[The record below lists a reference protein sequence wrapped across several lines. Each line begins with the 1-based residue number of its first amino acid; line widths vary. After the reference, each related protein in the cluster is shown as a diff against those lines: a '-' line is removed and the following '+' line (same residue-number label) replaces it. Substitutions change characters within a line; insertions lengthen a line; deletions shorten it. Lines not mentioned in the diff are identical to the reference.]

1 MLIRD
6 SFAPVSTPVKVRRRA
21 GTNLVQE
28 ETRLSALS
36 QLKQCPI
43 GPQLSTLGRSL
54 SRQNRAL
61 GEGSAVSAAGGPTQ
75 TATAQIQAQMRQGLC
90 PYLSQATQNN
100 PGQDW
105 SALSLLRQGLEQGQT
120 DPVDF
125 LRGVHESYGASVKVG
140 DVLFESRPDV
150 VGQILV
156 NTQSPVEGRT
166 HFTKST
172 LQKASLG
179 QVYGD
184 HTIFLESGDEWK
196 AQRSS
201 LQPHFVGKA
210 VTSEANHQHL
220 QDITSKHLDALP
232 TDGTPVDLNLKLR
245 TLSLDV
251 AVSHMFGLNLER
263 GQLEDMAGLFER
275 GGKMAQ
281 NKLFGIAHEDA
292 QLRRQ
297 LDQVADQLIAS
308 PQPAPTL
315 QTLLADPKAQDR
327 QWLREQ
333 VLMLTMLGHETTAN
347 MLTYSAA
354 ELVNHPKELA
364 ELRAEYAT
372 KMGTAQP
379 THELTTGLVVTRDAI
394 KETTRQHAPNYLVS
408 REALHDTSVP
418 TPDGEMF
425 IAAGTQVLMSIQDTN
440 RKPDNEWNP
449 DREGGK
455 IFSFGGGARV
465 CMGQVLA
472 RLEAAIVL
480 SQLMTRFD
488 LEPVAT
494 TSLQPKSDFS
504 SRPADA
510 HYRITLHKP
519 DIGPTHG

>member
-1 MLIRD
+1 VLIRD
-6 SFAPVSTPVKVRRRA
+6 SLAPLSTPLKKRRRPS
-21 GTNLVQE
+21 TSVVQE

-36 QLKQCPI
+36 QLKQCPF
-43 GPQLSTLGRSL
+43 GPQLSKLGRTL
-54 SRQNRAL
+54 SRQNRAM
-61 GEGSAVSAAGGPTQ
+61 GESSALSATGGPSQ

-100 PGQDW
+100 PSQDW
-105 SALSLLRQGLEQGQT
+105 SALNLLRQGLEQGQT

-125 LRGVHESYGASVKVG
+125 LQGVHQNYGASLKVG

-184 HTIFLESGDEWK
+184 HTIFLESGDDWK
-196 AQRSS
+196 AQRNS

-220 QDITSKHLDALP
+220 QDITRKHLDALP
-232 TDGTPVDLNLKLR
+232 MDGSPVDLNLKLR

-251 AVSHMFGLNLER
+251 AISHMFGLNLER
-263 GQLEDMAGLFER
+263 TELEGLAGLFER
-275 GGKMAQ
+275 GGKLAQ
-281 NKLFGIAHEDA
+281 NKLFGIAHEDP
-292 QLRRQ
+292 QLRLQ
-297 LDQVADQLIAS
+297 MNQVADRLIAS

-315 QTLLADPKAQDR
+315 QTLLTYPNAQDK

-354 ELVNHPKELA
+354 ELVNHPPELA
-364 ELRAEYAT
+364 ELRAEYAA
-372 KMGTAQP
+372 KIGNAEP
-379 THELTTGLVVTRDAI
+379 THELITSLLVTRNAI

-408 REALHDTSVP
+408 REAMHDTSVP
-418 TPDGEMF
+418 TPEGEMF

-440 RKPDNEWNP
+440 RKPDNDWNP
-449 DREGGK
+449 NREGGK
-455 IFSFGGGARV
+455 VFSFGGGARV

-488 LEPVAT
+488 LEPTQT
-494 TSLQPKSDFS
+494 TSLGPKSDFS

-510 HYRITLHKP
+510 HYRVTVRKDL
-519 DIGPTHG
+519 T